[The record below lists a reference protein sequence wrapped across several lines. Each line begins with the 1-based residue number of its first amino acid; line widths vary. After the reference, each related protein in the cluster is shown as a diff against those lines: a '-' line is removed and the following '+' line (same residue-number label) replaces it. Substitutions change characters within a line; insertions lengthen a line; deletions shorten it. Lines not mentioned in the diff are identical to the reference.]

1 MIYSLNEIETMAGR
15 AARGIGFAWGLAEE
29 AGKAARWLT
38 EHDLPGAEVL
48 AELLSR
54 NDGTDYS
61 ELAPVSQDCPWH
73 ARGGRLC
80 PIAAGAAL
88 SDRANEIATGRV
100 VELGPTS
107 QPLLLAAGAAS
118 AARLTGASM
127 ELAWPD
133 ALLILTADGAC
144 IEGTRAALTCEFAD
158 RVHCRPT
165 TRTAIITPAGNR
177 GRAVN
182 SASWRRLDAFAQ
194 RTFAPATAA
203 SRLHGAGAGIK
214 DSD

>member
-1 MIYSLNEIETMAGR
+1 MKYSLNEIETMARR

-29 AGKAARWLT
+29 AGKAARWLS
-38 EHDLPGAEVL
+38 EHDLPGAQIL

-54 NDGTDYS
+54 NDGKHYS
-61 ELAPVSQDCPWH
+61 ELAPMSQDCPWH

-88 SDRANEIATGRV
+88 SDRANEIAAGRV

-107 QPLLLAAGAAS
+107 QPLLLAAAAAS
-118 AARLTGASM
+118 AARLTGSRI
-127 ELAWPD
+127 ELSWPG
-133 ALLILTADGAC
+133 ALLVLTADGAC

-158 RVHCRPT
+158 SAHCRTT
-165 TRTAIITPAGNR
+165 TRAAIITPGANR

-182 SASWRRLDAFAQ
+182 TASWRRLDAFAQ

-203 SRLHGAGAGIK
+203 SRLHGAGADIK